1 MNLIARTSL
10 GILLLILLVYTDGE
24 PVRSTTAP
32 LAPRLLAQS
41 GARRLLADN
50 RPAPSANLSFYD
62 DYYEYDQNETSD
74 KAELTEYSDYLD
86 DYKEPFEMETDI
98 SKPIRKLGT
107 CPKVVEAVGQC
118 DGAPIIQPDCRFDTD
133 CPGDLK
139 CCAAACGKR
148 ACKMPVQG
156 ECRMCHLQRELG
168 WLSSE

>member
-1 MNLIARTSL
+1 MF
-10 GILLLILLVYTDGE
+10 LVYTNGE
-24 PVRSTTAP
+24 PPRTTTAAAP

-50 RPAPSANLSFYD
+50 RSASTANLSFYD

-74 KAELTEYSDYLD
+74 KAEFTEYNDYLD
-86 DYKEPFEMETDI
+86 DYTEPFEMGADV

-107 CPKVVEAVGQC
+107 CPKVVEAIGQC
-118 DGAPIIQPDCRFDTD
+118 DEGAVIQPDCRFDTD

-148 ACKMPVQG
+148 ACKMPIQG
-156 ECRMCHLQRELG
+156 KRVTCHLQHVTE
-168 WLSSE
+168 

>member
-1 MNLIARTSL
+1 MFLF
-10 GILLLILLVYTDGE
+10 YTNGE
-24 PVRSTTAP
+24 PLRTTTTAAP

-50 RPAPSANLSFYD
+50 RSASTANLSFYD

-74 KAELTEYSDYLD
+74 KAEFTEYNDYLD
-86 DYKEPFEMETDI
+86 DYTEPFEMGADV

-107 CPKVVEAVGQC
+107 CPKVVEAIGQC
-118 DGAPIIQPDCRFDTD
+118 DEGAVIQPDCRFDTD

-148 ACKMPVQG
+148 ACKMPIQG
-156 ECRMCHLQRELG
+156 KRVTCHLQHVTE
-168 WLSSE
+168 